1 MQIQVDF
8 YRLSGKWYAGGLL
21 EIGDVGLHQKED
33 FMQAVV
39 DGQQILVDSWT
50 AHGEYYVVTSP
61 GKDDDRFVNALFLP
75 HQFQGMK
82 RKFK

>member
-8 YRLSGKWYAGGLL
+8 YKPSGKWYAGDLV
-21 EIGDVGLHQKED
+21 EIGDIGLHRKED

-39 DGQQILVDSWT
+39 DNQKILIDQWT

-61 GKDDDRFVNALFLP
+61 GPSDDRFVNALFLQ
-75 HQFQGMK
+75 HEFQGMK
-82 RKFK
+82 RNK